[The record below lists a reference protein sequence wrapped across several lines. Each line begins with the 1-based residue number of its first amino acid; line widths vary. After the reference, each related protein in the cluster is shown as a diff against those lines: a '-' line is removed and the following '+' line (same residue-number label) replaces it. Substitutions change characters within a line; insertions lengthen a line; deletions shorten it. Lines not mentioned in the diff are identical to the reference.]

1 MALEAQVV
9 GTWGRLEGDPQLR
22 GHFGR
27 IPFDL
32 LPPSAGKATLSEL
45 VLGSAALSEGGA
57 VAALS
62 ELQTGSAGLSAG
74 GAVGL
79 LSEGLAGSADL
90 PEDC

>member
-32 LPPSAGKATLSEL
+32 FVPSSGK
-45 VLGSAALSEGGA
+45 VALSDAQSTA
-57 VAALS
+57 VL
-62 ELQTGSAGLSAG
+62 LSAG
-74 GAVGL
+74 GATVALSDAPSGSAAL
-79 LSEGLAGSADL
+79 TAGGATVVLFDNAVDVDLSE
-90 PEDC
+90 DC